1 MAIQNISICFSK
13 PHPHAELMMQY
24 AQDAMETDKPWER
37 WQFADGYDWHPLTS
51 NPMWGASAKYRRK
64 PKPYE
69 PTLLDQS
76 LELEIESML
85 LRMKHYTDSGNHGFA
100 ELSKSLA
107 DEKRSLRSPE
117 MIEHL
122 RAQGKL

>member
-1 MAIQNISICFSK
+1 MK
-13 PHPHAELMMQY
+13 HPHAELMAQY

-37 WQFADGYDWHPLTS
+37 WQFADGFDWHPIRS

-69 PTLLDQS
+69 PTLLDQA
-76 LELEIESML
+76 LELEIESIL
-85 LRMKHYTDSGNHGFA
+85 WRMKHYIDIGYPGFV
-100 ELSKSLA
+100 ESFKSLA
-107 DEKRSLRSPE
+107 DEKRSLRSPA

-122 RAQGKL
+122 KSQGKL